1 MTSDRNFFVDKTDR
15 ISCNYFKADDGIL
28 SEHDFLTLQ
37 IVSRNH
43 LDDKQNSDLSIYI
56 RDDCYHKLA
65 EIRDAI
71 TKILNEVGY
80 KPTNSCNTENAK

>member
-1 MTSDRNFFVDKTDR
+1 MTSYENFFVDKTDY
-15 ISCNYFKADDGIL
+15 ISCKYFKAGDGIL
-28 SEHDFLTLQ
+28 SESDFLTLQ

-43 LDDKQNSDLSIYI
+43 LDGKQNSDLSIYI

-71 TKILNEVGY
+71 TKALDQVGY
-80 KPTNSCNTENAK
+80 KTTNSCNTENAK

>member
-1 MTSDRNFFVDKTDR
+1 MTSDQNFFVDKTDY
-15 ISCNYFKADDGIL
+15 ISCKYFKADSGIL
-28 SEHDFLTLQ
+28 GERDFLTLQ

-43 LDDKQNSDLSIYI
+43 LNDKQNSDLSIYI

-71 TKILNEVGY
+71 TKVLDQVGY
-80 KPTNSCNTENAK
+80 KPAISCNTEHAK